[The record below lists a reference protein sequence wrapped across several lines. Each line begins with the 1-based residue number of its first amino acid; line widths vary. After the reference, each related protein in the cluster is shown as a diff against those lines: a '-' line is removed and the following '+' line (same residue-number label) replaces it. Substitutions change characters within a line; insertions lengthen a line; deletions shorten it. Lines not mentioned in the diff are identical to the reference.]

1 LKDISMQTIYANST
15 AALHF
20 AANLPAKP
28 YCSADLSRLTI
39 RPAKT
44 ALNYAYIQPN
54 DPFNC
59 RWVVFDVDLGADSFH
74 RFEDKQTAVPNLIVQ
89 NPANQNCHYLYLLKT
104 PVWTKNTGRLVPQN
118 YLNCIKTTMTA
129 RLDADPCYTGLICKN
144 PLSDEWRT
152 TELYSGLYSLDDLA
166 KHLDLSANSLQT
178 AQNHAY
184 RQLESSVINGRN
196 DYLFQLLRLFSYE
209 RITKY
214 RELSATIGNSKAFE
228 MWANAITKEAERI
241 NREFPNG
248 LPVGEVKSTAK
259 SVFNWTWERY
269 HPAERVQRGKMGFG
283 ETRHTNPDMPTL
295 SEEERKRRQSL
306 SAQLTN
312 KHRKEST
319 ELQIKQAI
327 ERLQAN
333 GEKVT
338 KSAVAKMTGLAR
350 SKIVENYSHLFPE
363 KVSPTVAI
371 R

>member
-1 LKDISMQTIYANST
+1 MTIRANSS
-15 AALHF
+15 ALIHF

-28 YCSADLSRLTI
+28 YCSSDLSRLTI
-39 RPAKT
+39 RPADK
-44 ALNYAYIQPN
+44 ARQYPYIQPN

-74 RFEDKQTAVPNLIVQ
+74 RFEDQHTAIPNLIVQ

-104 PVWTKNTGRLVPQN
+104 PVWTKNTGRIVPQN

-129 RLDADPCYTGLICKN
+129 RLGADHRYTGLICKN

-152 TELYSGLYSLDDLA
+152 TELYSGLYTLDDLA
-166 KHLDLSANSLQT
+166 KHLDLSQNNLQT
-178 AQNHAY
+178 AQNQSY
-184 RQLESSVINGRN
+184 RQLENAVINGRN
-196 DYLFQLLRLFSYE
+196 DHLFTLLRWFSYE
-209 RITKY
+209 RVTKY
-214 RELSATIGNSKAFE
+214 HELATTIGEAKAFD

-241 NREFPNG
+241 NREFPTG
-248 LPVGEVKSTAK
+248 LPFSEIKSTAK
-259 SVFNWTWERY
+259 SVLNWTWQHY
-269 HPAERVQRGKMGFG
+269 HPGERKQRGIMGFG

-295 SEEERKRRQSL
+295 PEEERKRRQSL

-312 KHRKEST
+312 KHRKENT
-319 ELQIKQAI
+319 ELKIKQAI

-333 GEKVT
+333 GDKVT

-350 SKIVENYSHLFPE
+350 SKIVENYGYLFVE